1 MNDDKVK
8 IDRQSITDGG
18 WGVNRGSKNVLK
30 GRILTVSR
38 FKTGIAATRRSK
50 DGHVSYYGVRQ

>member
-18 WGVNRGSKNVLK
+18 GVNRGSKNVLK
-30 GRILTVSR
+30 GRKLTVSR
-38 FKTGIAATRRSK
+38 FKTGIAATLRSK
-50 DGHVSYYGVRQ
+50 DGRVLYYGVRQ

>member
-8 IDRQSITDGG
+8 IDRQSITDG
-18 WGVNRGSKNVLK
+18 GVNRGSKNVLK

-38 FKTGIAATRRSK
+38 FKTGIAATLRSK
-50 DGHVSYYGVRQ
+50 DGRVLYYGVRQ